1 MFDLSWKNL
10 YCMFE
15 LRIEVKNKK
24 IKEEVMLFG
33 LKKIEISEKI
43 VE

>member
-1 MFDLSWKNL
+1 
-10 YCMFE
+10 MFE